1 MQIGVSLPS
10 RRALALPA
18 ELQWRL
24 ALAALVAGSAAVR
37 TWAAWLRAAPAYFP
51 DEGIYAALSRSL
63 AAGHLPQV
71 RGHVAHFP
79 ALLQPLV
86 TAPAWWFGSL
96 ETGYRLTQAIDAV
109 ALSTVALAVWWTAR
123 RLGIARGT
131 ALAAAAL
138 ALAVPD
144 AGYSAWVLAE
154 PFAYPLFV
162 AAVGAGAVAL
172 ARPTRRGQALFLGLA
187 LLAAFARLQLAVL
200 PLAYLAAAL
209 LLRRGREQRLVVA
222 GLALAVL
229 AALGAGLGYY
239 EHAPTAFH
247 LVSPVALGR
256 NAFVLALAAGW
267 VVVPAGVLGLGGALA
282 RPRTP
287 EEGAFGALALVAGL
301 AVLGEATLYGDAAV
315 AHERYG
321 CYLLPLL
328 ALGLALHADRGWPW
342 RRAHALLAAVL
353 FLVVTT
359 VPLSGWAAAG
369 GNAHSLV
376 LTALLE
382 LERLAGSPGAAG
394 LVLAGAGGVLMLAA
408 MVIRFRAVVVL
419 GIAFCIATSIL
430 ATSFDVANTRA
441 IRAAFLPAGP
451 EWVRGDAT
459 LVLGPLAGRT
469 DTLEQFFWNRGL
481 DRLALLPA
489 AQAPDV
495 FVVSHAQVAGGR
507 VAGVD
512 GRVVLDEDGAA
523 LVPVAPLTANGNWLE
538 ARTPELAAELDG
550 RYGDGWLAPA
560 GRVRLFRGGSLR
572 LTVTAPV
579 AMKLTLG
586 ARTIRLARGVPTR
599 VAIGCDLRYRF
610 STSGYAGLRPV
621 SARATFPVWARS
633 AAAC

>member
-10 RRALALPA
+10 RRALAIPT

-24 ALAALVAGSAAVR
+24 ALGALVVGSAAVR

-51 DEGIYAALSRSL
+51 DEGIYATLSRSL

-71 RGHVAHFP
+71 RGHLAHFP
-79 ALLQPLV
+79 ALLQPLL
-86 TAPAWWFGSL
+86 TAPAWWLGSL
-96 ETGYRLTQAIDAV
+96 ETGYRLTQAIDAL
-109 ALSTVALAVWWTAR
+109 ALSTAALAVWWTAR
-123 RLGIARGT
+123 RLGVARGP

-138 ALAVPD
+138 AVAVPD
-144 AGYSAWVLAE
+144 AGYSGWVLAE

-172 ARPTRRGQALFLGLA
+172 ARPTRRAQALFLGLA
-187 LLAAFARLQLAVL
+187 LLASFARLQLAVL

-222 GLALAVL
+222 GLALAAL

-239 EHAPTAFH
+239 EHAPAAFH

-287 EEGAFGALALVAGL
+287 EQRAFGALALVAGL
-301 AVLGEATLYGDAAV
+301 AVLGEATLYGDAGV

-328 ALGLALHADRGWPW
+328 ALGVALHADRGWPW

-353 FLVVTT
+353 FIAVAT

-376 LTALLE
+376 LTGLLE
-382 LERLAGSPGAAG
+382 LERLAGSPGTGA
-394 LVLAGAGGVLMLAA
+394 LVLAAVAGALALGATVL
-408 MVIRFRAVVVL
+408 RFRAVATL
-419 GIAFCIATSIL
+419 AIAFCVATSVL
-430 ATSFDVANTRA
+430 ATAFDVSNTRA

-481 DRLALLPA
+481 DRLALLPDT
-489 AQAPDV
+489 QAPDV
-495 FVVSHAQVAGGR
+495 FAVSQARIAGGR

-523 LVPVAPLTANGNWLE
+523 LVPVAPLAANGGWLE
-538 ARTPELAAELDG
+538 ARTPVLAAELDG

-572 LTVTAPV
+572 LTVTAPL
-579 AMKLTLG
+579 AMTLTLG
-586 ARTIRLARGVPTR
+586 SRTIHLARGVPTR
-599 VAIGCDLRYRF
+599 IVVRGSVRYRF
-610 STSGYAGLRPV
+610 SASGYAGLRPV
-621 SARATFPVWARS
+621 SARSTFPAWRA
-633 AAAC
+633 